1 MALTSDDLQAIAG
14 LIETTIDKKFDEKLE
29 PIKADI
35 TGMKG
40 SINRLET
47 DVMDMKGS
55 INRLETDVTDMKG
68 SINRLE
74 TDVTDMKGSINR
86 LETDVTDMR
95 GSINRLETDVTDM
108 KTSIN
113 RIELIDENEILPRL
127 KNIESC
133 YTSTY
138 DRYAKG
144 IDQLDNMQTDINL
157 LKKVATE
164 HSKKLDNLQK
174 IS

>member
-1 MALTSDDLQAIAG
+1 MALTSDDLQAIGG
-14 LIETTIDKKFDEKLE
+14 LIETTIDNKFDEKLE

-35 TGMKG
+35 TGMK
-40 SINRLET
+40 
-47 DVMDMKGS
+47 
-55 INRLETDVTDMKG
+55 
-68 SINRLE
+68 
-74 TDVTDMKGSINR
+74 
-86 LETDVTDMR
+86 

-144 IDQLDNMQTDINL
+144 IDQLDN
-157 LKKVATE
+157 
-164 HSKKLDNLQK
+164 LQK

>member
-47 DVMDMKGS
+47 DV
-55 INRLETDVTDMKG
+55 TDMKG

-74 TDVTDMKGSINR
+74 TDVTDMK
-86 LETDVTDMR
+86 

-144 IDQLDNMQTDINL
+144 IDQLDN
-157 LKKVATE
+157 
-164 HSKKLDNLQK
+164 LQK

>member
-1 MALTSDDLQAIAG
+1 MALTSDDLQAIGG

-35 TGMKG
+35 TG
-40 SINRLET
+40 
-47 DVMDMKGS
+47 MKGS

-86 LETDVTDMR
+86 LETDVTDMKGSINR
-95 GSINRLETDVTDM
+95 LETDATDMKGSINRLETDVMDM

-144 IDQLDNMQTDINL
+144 IDQLDN
-157 LKKVATE
+157 
-164 HSKKLDNLQK
+164 LQK

>member
-1 MALTSDDLQAIAG
+1 MALTSDDLQAIGG

-47 DVMDMKGS
+47 DV
-55 INRLETDVTDMKG
+55 TDMK
-68 SINRLE
+68 
-74 TDVTDMKGSINR
+74 
-86 LETDVTDMR
+86 

-144 IDQLDNMQTDINL
+144 IDQLDN
-157 LKKVATE
+157 
-164 HSKKLDNLQK
+164 LQK